1 MAVENQDTHSQP
13 NGVLARIVV
22 ALAVCVLLSAVVVAY
37 LWLRPV
43 DGAQSSLQIVYV
55 AVGTDGNLD
64 LFQADAAGRRITQ
77 LTKSHDDELFPAW
90 SPDGKSLAYVR
101 LPLRFYRGTAS
112 TPDAGVFLL
121 TFEGGK
127 SSEQPLLPASEGGS
141 AQPSW
146 SPDGRRVAFVNPA
159 IPGREGGAIT
169 GTLSL
174 VTVATRAVE
183 TFPITVSLGL
193 VDTSV
198 SWSPDGGAVAF
209 IAPRA
214 VITSAQGRAD
224 VPEDLP
230 SAAWIYDLSDRALT
244 MVAEKA
250 TLVEW
255 SPAGDWLAY
264 ANTENANGIHLVH
277 PDGTGD
283 RVLLDRGYAT
293 GLAWSPDGRRLAA
306 CGWVESEDQV
316 GVAFFS
322 LADGSIA
329 AHELGNENQ
338 LPQFLSWSP
347 DGAYVSVSLFA
358 DSGGMVPDGSLWI
371 VDAGTGAAFPFPDN
385 PGMEALAVWKP
396 ASP

>member
-1 MAVENQDTHSQP
+1 MAVENQATPNQP
-13 NGVLARIVV
+13 NLILARIVV

-37 LWLRPV
+37 LWLRPAG
-43 DGAQSSLQIVYV
+43 GAQSSLQIVYV

-127 SSEQPLLPASEGGS
+127 SSEQPLLPASAWGS
-141 AQPSW
+141 GQPSW
-146 SPDGRRVAFVNPA
+146 SPDGRRIAFVNPVM
-159 IPGREGGAIT
+159 PGREGGAIT

-174 VTVATRAVE
+174 VTVSTRAVE
-183 TFPITVSLGL
+183 TFPITISVGL

-198 SWSPDGGAVAF
+198 SWSPDGSAVAF
-209 IAPRA
+209 IAPRG
-214 VITSAQGRAD
+214 VITSAPGRTD
-224 VPEDLP
+224 VPENLP
-230 SAAWIYDLSDRALT
+230 SAAWIYNLSDRALS
-244 MVAEKA
+244 MVAEEA
-250 TLVEW
+250 SLVQW

-283 RVLLDRGYAT
+283 RALLDRGYAT
-293 GLAWSPDGRRLAA
+293 DLAWSPDGSRLAA
-306 CGWVESEDQV
+306 CGWMEGEDQV

-322 LADGSIA
+322 LADGNVA
-329 AHELGNENQ
+329 AYPLGAENQ
-338 LPQFLSWSP
+338 IPQFLAWSP
-347 DGAYVSVSLFA
+347 DGAYVAVSLFTE
-358 DSGGMVPDGSLWI
+358 SGGMVPDGSLWI
-371 VDAGTGAAFPFPDN
+371 VDAATGAAFAFPDN

-396 ASP
+396 GK